1 MTDTPKDK
9 DNVVDFS
16 KKSKKKEGGVPP
28 GGEGGDGET
37 PKNAYYSVTP
47 VVPVVEA
54 DELIRL
60 KYMTESGYL
69 DILGIINQIQS
80 HNKRRMRATMER
92 VVAINILSTVV
103 GIAITAVIMGKI
115 KIF

>member
-16 KKSKKKEGGVPP
+16 KKSKKKEGG
-28 GGEGGDGET
+28 EGGDGEA
-37 PKNAYYSVTP
+37 PKNAFYSVTP
-47 VVPVVEA
+47 VVPVAEA
-54 DELIRL
+54 EDLIRL

-80 HNKRRMRATMER
+80 HNKRRMRTTLER
-92 VVAINILSTVV
+92 VVAINVLSTIIGSVIV
-103 GIAITAVIMGKI
+103 AIIMGKI

>member
-1 MTDTPKDK
+1 MTDTPK

-16 KKSKKKEGGVPP
+16 KKSKKKEGG
-28 GGEGGDGET
+28 EGGDGET
-37 PKNAYYSVTP
+37 PKNAFYSVTP
-47 VVPVVEA
+47 VVPVAEA
-54 DELIRL
+54 EDLIRL

-80 HNKRRMRATMER
+80 HNKRRMRTTLER
-92 VVAINILSTVV
+92 VVAINVLSTIIGSVIV
-103 GIAITAVIMGKI
+103 AIIMGKI